1 MPKRRNKPRAAL
13 EKVAGLQAARP
24 PWQVQTAKAR
34 FSEVFRRARTEGPQ
48 LITRQGKEAVVMIS
62 DVQYE
67 QLVGRSHQPKNL
79 VQFFR
84 ESPLVG
90 IDLNLDREKDDA
102 REIEI

>member
-1 MPKRRNKPRAAL
+1 M
-13 EKVAGLQAARP
+13 
-24 PWQVQTAKAR
+24 QTAKTR